1 LTKTEL
7 YRLYQIQLYL
17 NDQVRTSALSKP
29 FSKVIPKAL
38 LKQAEESYLA
48 YDLSLGYADV

>member
-1 LTKTEL
+1 
-7 YRLYQIQLYL
+7 
-17 NDQVRTSALSKP
+17 
-29 FSKVIPKAL
+29 L